1 MTYENEFSWS
11 VTRDSTFRK
20 CPRMYYYQYYG
31 SWGGW
36 NDDADDKT
44 RTVYILKQLQNR
56 QMWAGKKVHECIEKT
71 LKNIQDG
78 IKMNEEAAIED
89 TLDVMR
95 KEFKSSIAKR
105 YLIEPKTCALFEH
118 EYELPVTNTEWK
130 NNADHVVECL
140 KLFFNS
146 NLYNEILG
154 LSADQWLEVEQF
166 SSFFYKDIKIYS
178 VFDFAYRNGDE
189 IIIYDWKTGKEEIDK
204 HKLQLACYG
213 LFATKKWEI
222 KPEQVKLVEFYLSS
236 GKQNEYNFSEFDLD
250 NIQKHIWSSIGEMQN
265 LLDDPVANVA
275 VEDRFSFTK
284 NTKTCEYCN
293 FLKICSKYRI

>member
-1 MTYENEFSWS
+1 MTYDNEFSWS
-11 VTRDSTFRK
+11 ISRDNTFRK
-20 CPRMYYYQYYG
+20 CQRMYYYQYYS

-36 NDDADDKT
+36 DIDADDRT
-44 RTVYILKQLQNR
+44 RMIYILKQLQNR
-56 QMWAGKKVHECIEKT
+56 QMWAGKKVHESIEKT
-71 LKNIQDG
+71 LNNIQEG
-78 IKMNEEAAIED
+78 IEVKVEKIIDD
-89 TLDVMR
+89 TLKIMR
-95 KEFKSSIAKR
+95 QEFKSSLGKI
-105 YLIEPKTCALFEH
+105 YLINPKTCALFEH

-140 KLFFNS
+140 KLFFDS
-146 NLYNEILG
+146 SVYKEVLG

-166 SSFFYKDIKIYS
+166 SSFFYKDIKIYA

-189 IIIYDWKTGKEEIDK
+189 IIIYDWKTGKEETDK

-222 KPEQVKLVEFYLSS
+222 KPEDVKLMELYLSS

-265 LLDDPVANVA
+265 KLDDPQANIA
-275 VEDRFSFTK
+275 SEDRFPFTK

-293 FLKICSKYRI
+293 FLKICPR